1 MSHSFFIAR
10 RLYYGGDD
18 AKRRVSKP
26 AIRIATAG
34 VAIGLMVMIVT
45 VCVVLGFKASV
56 KNKVSGLAG
65 DVQIRN
71 FTALQYGVN
80 EPMASND
87 SLMTAVRRTSGVR
100 HVQRYSTVQGV
111 LKTDADF
118 MGIVFEGVGE
128 DYDTTFI
135 ASNLVEGSMT
145 AFSDSSASNRIVI
158 SKIMADALRLK
169 CGERVFAYFI
179 SDNGVR
185 ARRFTICG
193 IYRTNMSHYD
203 KMLAFTDAYTARR
216 LNGWTSEQ
224 CTGLEVMAKD
234 NSDEGREEC
243 AEALRNTLRGTNCSV
258 RSLADVYPGIFAWL
272 GLLDLNLWIILALM
286 VCVSGFTMISGLLI
300 IILERTQMIGLFK
313 SLGYNNGGIR
323 RIFIWFAAFIIGRGV
338 LIGDVLG
345 LGFCLL
351 QRYTHFV
358 RLDAENYYIDNV
370 PVVIDWSLMIALNLA
385 VILIIVLIEIIPS
398 QIISRISPAKSMRYE

>member
-56 KNKVSGLAG
+56 KNKGSGLAG

-80 EPMASND
+80 EPMASDD

-128 DYDTTFI
+128 D
-135 ASNLVEGSMT
+135 
-145 AFSDSSASNRIVI
+145 
-158 SKIMADALRLK
+158 
-169 CGERVFAYFI
+169 
-179 SDNGVR
+179 
-185 ARRFTICG
+185 
-193 IYRTNMSHYD
+193 
-203 KMLAFTDAYTARR
+203 
-216 LNGWTSEQ
+216 
-224 CTGLEVMAKD
+224 
-234 NSDEGREEC
+234 
-243 AEALRNTLRGTNCSV
+243 
-258 RSLADVYPGIFAWL
+258 
-272 GLLDLNLWIILALM
+272 
-286 VCVSGFTMISGLLI
+286 
-300 IILERTQMIGLFK
+300 
-313 SLGYNNGGIR
+313 
-323 RIFIWFAAFIIGRGV
+323 
-338 LIGDVLG
+338 
-345 LGFCLL
+345 
-351 QRYTHFV
+351 
-358 RLDAENYYIDNV
+358 
-370 PVVIDWSLMIALNLA
+370 
-385 VILIIVLIEIIPS
+385 
-398 QIISRISPAKSMRYE
+398 